1 MYKYLNLQMEVLLG
15 VGFVL
20 LVLFSH
26 ELRLSLQPLHSIFF
40 WGSDSP
46 LLGDSRK
53 GMTRRQPYASDL
65 GLPSWPWARPSVIG
79 PDVHPT
85 C

>member
-46 LLGDSRK
+46 LSLGDSRK
-53 GMTRRQPYASDL
+53 GLTRRQPYAVPL
-65 GLPSWPWARPSVIG
+65 GTPPG
-79 PDVHPT
+79 PGLCPV
-85 C
+85 